1 MGFDIRSQAP
11 SVVFP
16 QGATMA
22 DYPDLKTLR
31 RSGACL
37 MAAAIRSSWPQ
48 AAFGCGSVTEIG
60 FFYDVDLPE
69 PLKASDL
76 ALIERRIGEM
86 RELNLPFER
95 VDVPIDDAIR
105 LMERLGQTYKVELLQ
120 LLKAGGSAAVANAVG
135 EEEAVGVCAEG
146 GSALVALCRMGD
158 FVDLCR
164 GPLLSHSG
172 QVGPIKLRNIAGAY
186 WRGDSSRRQLQ
197 RIHALCFPNQPDL
210 DAAIERLR
218 EAAEHDHRKLGRE
231 LKLFMLSPDVGAGLP
246 LWLPNGMVI
255 RDELERLALQ
265 EERRDGYRRVATP
278 HITREA
284 LYVRSGHLPYYRD
297 DMYAP
302 IDIEGE
308 AYFLRP
314 MNCPH
319 HHEIYLSQHWSYR
332 QLPVRLSEYGQVY
345 RYEASGGLS
354 GLMRTRGFCQ
364 NDAHIY
370 CRPDQAREEFLAV
383 MRLHARYYAMFGI
396 EDFWMRL
403 SLPDMGRIGK
413 YVDDPNGWMESMAI
427 LREAMDAS
435 GYRYVEAPGEA
446 AFYGPKVDFMI
457 RSAIGSEHAIST
469 NQLDFVAARR
479 FGLNYAAADGEM
491 RPVYVI
497 HRAPLGSH
505 ERFVAFLIEHYG
517 GAFPVWLAPLQVR
530 VIPVS
535 ERHTAYALKVRD
547 LIFEAVI
554 PTASGGARVDA
565 DLDGERM
572 QRKIRNAQ
580 QEKIPYVLVVGDRE
594 TESSFVSVR
603 RRGGSSLGTM
613 PVPMFLSRLAQEIGD
628 RRDIPAA

>member
-1 MGFDIRSQAP
+1 
-11 SVVFP
+11 
-16 QGATMA
+16 MA
-22 DYPDLKTLR
+22 DHPEIKTLR

-37 MAAAIRSSWPQ
+37 MAAAVHASWPQ

-60 FFYDVDLPE
+60 FFYDVDLQE

-76 ALIERRIGEM
+76 ELIERRIDEM
-86 RELNLPFER
+86 RELNLPFEQ

-105 LMERLGQTYKVELLQ
+105 LMEQRGQTYKVELLQ
-120 LLKAGGSAAVANAVG
+120 LLKNGDNAAVAQAVG
-135 EEEAVGVCAEG
+135 DEDALGLCVKG
-146 GSALVALCRMGD
+146 GSALVALCRIGG
-158 FVDLCR
+158 FIDLCC
-164 GPLLSHSG
+164 GPLLMHSG
-172 QVGPIKLRNIAGAY
+172 QVGPIRLRNIAGAY

-197 RIHALCFPNQPDL
+197 RIHALCFPGQSDL
-210 DAAIERLR
+210 DAAVERLR
-218 EAAEHDHRKLGRE
+218 EAAERDHRKLGRE
-231 LKLFMLSPDVGAGLP
+231 LKLFMLSAEVGAGLP

-265 EERRDGYRRVATP
+265 EQRRDGYRRVATP

-284 LYVRSGHLPYYRD
+284 LYLRSGHLPYYRN

-302 IDIEGE
+302 IEIDGE

-319 HHEIYLSQHWSYR
+319 HHEIYLSQRWSYR

-370 CRPDQAREEFLAV
+370 CRPDQARDEFLAV

-403 SLPDMGRIGK
+403 SLPDTRQIEK
-413 YVDDPNGWMESMAI
+413 FVDDPNGWMASMAI

-435 GYRYVEAPGEA
+435 GYPYVEAPGEA

-457 RSAIGSEHAIST
+457 RSAVGSEHAIST
-469 NQLDFVAARR
+469 NQLDFVAAGR
-479 FGLNYAAADGEM
+479 FGLGYAAADGTTQ
-491 RPVYVI
+491 PVYVI

-517 GAFPVWLAPLQVR
+517 GAFPVWLAPVQVR

-547 LIFEAVI
+547 LIFEAAI
-554 PTASGGARVDA
+554 PTASGGVRVDA
-565 DLDGERM
+565 DLDAERM
-572 QRKIRNAQ
+572 QRKIRDAQ
-580 QEKIPYVLVVGDRE
+580 QEKIPYVLIVGDRE
-594 TESSFVSVR
+594 AQGGFVSVR
-603 RRGGSSLGTM
+603 RRGGRSLGTM
-613 PVPMFLSRLAQEIGD
+613 QVPMFLARLAQEIGD
-628 RRDIPAA
+628 RRDLPAA

>member
-11 SVVFP
+11 SVVSR

-22 DYPDLKTLR
+22 DYPDLKMLR
-31 RSGACL
+31 RSGAYL

-48 AAFGCGSVTEIG
+48 AAFGCGSATETG

-76 ALIERRIGEM
+76 ELIERRIDEI
-86 RELNLPFER
+86 RELNLRFER
-95 VDVPIDDAIR
+95 LDVPVDDAIR
-105 LMERLGQTYKVELLQ
+105 LMERLCQTYKVELLQ
-120 LLKAGGSAAVANAVG
+120 LLKVGGSAAKAVG
-135 EEEAVGVCAEG
+135 DGEAVEVWADG
-146 GSALVALCRMGD
+146 GSALVTLYRMGD
-158 FVDLCR
+158 FVDLCC
-164 GPLLSHSG
+164 GPLLAHSG

-278 HITREA
+278 HIAKEA
-284 LYVRSGHLPYYRD
+284 LYVRSGHLPHYRD
-297 DMYAP
+297 DMYSP

-370 CRPDQAREEFLAV
+370 CRPDQARGEFLAV

-554 PTASGGARVDA
+554 PTASGGVRVDA

-594 TESSFVSVR
+594 TESGFVSVR

-613 PVPMFLSRLAQEIGD
+613 PVPMFLSRLAQEIGE

>member
-1 MGFDIRSQAP
+1 
-11 SVVFP
+11 
-16 QGATMA
+16 MA
-22 DYPDLKTLR
+22 DHPDLKTLR

-37 MAAAIRSSWPQ
+37 MAAAIQASWPQ
-48 AAFGCGSVTEIG
+48 AAFGCGSTTGIG
-60 FFYDVDLPE
+60 FCYDVDLPE

-76 ALIERRIGEM
+76 ELIERRIDEM
-86 RELNLPFER
+86 RQSNLRFER
-95 VDVPIDDAIR
+95 LEMPIDDAIR
-105 LMERLGQTYKVELLQ
+105 LMERLGQTYKVELLR
-120 LLKAGGSAAVANAVG
+120 LLESGGGAAVAKAVG
-135 EEEAVGVCAEG
+135 DTEAVGACAEAD
-146 GSALVALCRMGD
+146 SALVTLCRMGD
-158 FVDLCR
+158 FVDLC
-164 GPLLSHSG
+164 GEPLLTHSG
-172 QVGPIKLRNIAGAY
+172 QVGPIRLRNIAGAY
-186 WRGDSSRRQLQ
+186 WRGDRGRRQLQ
-197 RIHALCFPNQPDL
+197 RIHALCFSSQSDL
-210 DAAIERLR
+210 EDAIARLR
-218 EAAEHDHRKLGRE
+218 VAAERDHRKLGRE
-231 LKLFMLSPDVGAGLP
+231 LKLFMLSPEVGAGLP

-284 LYVRSGHLPYYRD
+284 LYLRSGHLPYYRD

-319 HHEIYLSQHWSYR
+319 HHEIYLSQPWSYR
-332 QLPVRLSEYGQVY
+332 QLPLRLSEYGQVY

-364 NDAHIY
+364 NDGHIY
-370 CRPDQAREEFLAV
+370 CRADQARDEFLAV
-383 MRLHARYYAMFGI
+383 MRLHARYYATLGI

-403 SLPDMGRIGK
+403 SLPDTQRIEK
-413 YVDDPNGWMESMAI
+413 FVDDPNGWMESMAI
-427 LREAMDAS
+427 LRDAMDAS
-435 GYRYVEAPGEA
+435 GYRYVEAAGEA

-457 RSAIGSEHAIST
+457 RSAVGSEYAIST
-469 NQLDFVAARR
+469 NQLDFVAAKR
-479 FGLNYAAADGEM
+479 FGLDYTAADGTM

-535 ERHTAYALKVRD
+535 ERHTAHARKVRD
-547 LIFEAVI
+547 LIFEAAI
-554 PTASGGARVDA
+554 PTASGGVRVDA
-565 DLDGERM
+565 DLDDERM

-594 TESSFVSVR
+594 AQGGFVSVR
-603 RRGGSSLGTM
+603 RRGGSLLGTM
-613 PVPMFLSRLAQEIGD
+613 SVPMFLARLAQEIGE
-628 RRDIPAA
+628 RRDIPAG